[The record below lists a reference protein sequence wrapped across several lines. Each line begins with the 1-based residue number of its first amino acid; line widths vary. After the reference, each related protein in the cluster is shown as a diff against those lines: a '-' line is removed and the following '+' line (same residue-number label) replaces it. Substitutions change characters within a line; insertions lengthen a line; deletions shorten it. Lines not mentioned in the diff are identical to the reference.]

1 MLQTIKSKLPVGG
14 LKIDPRIALFGLAA
28 VAALLAVSVV
38 FYLWRDSG
46 SFRPLYG
53 AGEAYPAAEVMQ
65 VLDGDAISYRLH
77 PQSGQVLVREDQ
89 LGRARMLL
97 AAKGVQVKVPAGYE
111 LFDKDEPLG
120 TSQFVQDVRLK
131 RSLEGELARTVM
143 ALKGVQGARVHLAL
157 QESSSFVVGKRE
169 PGKASVML
177 QLAPG
182 YKLAPE
188 QVSAIVNLVAGSVPQ
203 LDAANVQVVDQY
215 GALLSRGIDT
225 LGGPLQNW
233 QVVDDYQSK
242 AVANAESVL
251 APIVGGGNYRISVSA
266 DIDFSQKEETFQ
278 AYGENPRLRNEVLRD
293 ESVLDQLALGVPGSL
308 ANRPPPAANAQGNQ
322 GANAANAANQQQGQA
337 GAQGNNANQAATS
350 LRKESNRQLDYDQS
364 VTHVKY
370 APFSLRQQ
378 SIAVVLNAAAAPEGG
393 WTPEARTEM
402 EAMIK
407 TAVGFNQARGDLL
420 TLSVFPFTA
429 DSMGEFGADGLAWWE
444 NPKVHDLAKLVVFA
458 LISVLLLLMVVRPAV
473 RSLSQRSL
481 ATPVAATDDDA
492 LALQGERSGER
503 LLARVGDDA
512 PGARMLSELSPLS
525 EIRLPAPGSGLEMQ
539 IEHLQMLA
547 KNDPERVSEVIKQWI
562 GRNERDLKPA

>member
-1 MLQTIKSKLPVGG
+1 MLQTIRSKLPEHG
-14 LKIDPRIALFGLAA
+14 LKLDPRMTLIGLALI
-28 VAALLAVSVV
+28 AALLAVGVV
-38 FYLWRDSG
+38 FYLWRDQG

-53 AGEAYPAAEVMQ
+53 SGEAYPAAEVMQ
-65 VLDGDAISYRLH
+65 VLDGDAIIYRLH

-143 ALKGVQGARVHLAL
+143 ALKGVEGARVHLAL

-203 LDAANVQVVDQY
+203 LEAGNVQVVDQY

-225 LGGPLQNW
+225 LGGPVQNW

-242 AVANAESVL
+242 AVANAEAVL
-251 APIVGGGNYRISVSA
+251 APVLGGGNYRISVSA

-278 AYGENPRLRNEVLRD
+278 SYGETPRLRNEVLRD

-308 ANRPPPAANAQGNQ
+308 ANRPPQPAPEPPADQA
-322 GANAANAANQQQGQA
+322 QA
-337 GAQGNNANQAATS
+337 GAPAENANQAATS

-364 VTHVKY
+364 VTHVKH

-378 SIAVVLNAAAAPEGG
+378 SIAVVLNAAVAPEGG
-393 WTPEARTEM
+393 WTPEAREELT
-402 EAMIK
+402 AMVK
-407 TAVGFNQARGDLL
+407 SAVGFNQARGDLL
-420 TLSVFPFTA
+420 TLSVFPFTDA
-429 DSMGEFGADGLAWWE
+429 GIGGVGDELLPWWE
-444 NPKVHDLAKLVVFA
+444 NAKVHDLAKLGVFA
-458 LISVLLLLMVVRPAV
+458 LISLLLLLMVVRPAV
-473 RSLSQRSL
+473 RSLSQRSQPG
-481 ATPVAATDDDA
+481 APVAVEGDEQ
-492 LALQGERSGER
+492 LALHAERAAER

-512 PGARMLSELSPLS
+512 PSATVLGELNPLS
-525 EIRLPAPGSGLEMQ
+525 EIRLPAPGSGLELQ

-562 GRNERDLKPA
+562 GRNERDLNPA

>member
-1 MLQTIKSKLPVGG
+1 MLQTIRSKLPEQG
-14 LKIDPRIALFGLAA
+14 LKLDPRMTLIGLALI
-28 VAALLAVSVV
+28 AALLAVGVV
-38 FYLWRDSG
+38 FYLWRDQG

-53 AGEAYPAAEVMQ
+53 SGEAYPAAEVMQ

-143 ALKGVQGARVHLAL
+143 ALKGVEGARVHLAL

-203 LDAANVQVVDQY
+203 LDAGNVQVVDQY

-225 LGGPLQNW
+225 LGGPVQNW

-242 AVANAESVL
+242 AVANAEAVL
-251 APIVGGGNYRISVSA
+251 APVLGGGNYRISVSA

-278 AYGENPRLRNEVLRD
+278 SYGETPRLRNEVLRD

-308 ANRPPPAANAQGNQ
+308 ANRPPQPAPEPPADQA
-322 GANAANAANQQQGQA
+322 QA
-337 GAQGNNANQAATS
+337 GAQTENGNQAATS

-364 VTHVKY
+364 VTHVKH

-378 SIAVVLNAAAAPEGG
+378 SIAVVLNAAVAPEGG
-393 WTPEARTEM
+393 WTPEARE
-402 EAMIK
+402 ELAAMVK
-407 TAVGFNQARGDLL
+407 SAVGFNQARGDLL
-420 TLSVFPFTA
+420 TLSVFPFTDA
-429 DSMGEFGADGLAWWE
+429 GIGGVGDELLPWWE
-444 NPKVHDLAKLVVFA
+444 NAKVHDLAKLGVFA
-458 LISVLLLLMVVRPAV
+458 LISLLLLLMVVRPAV
-473 RSLSQRSL
+473 RSLSQRSQPG
-481 ATPVAATDDDA
+481 APVALEGEDQ
-492 LALQGERSGER
+492 LALHAERAAER
-503 LLARVGDDA
+503 LLARVGDDT
-512 PGARMLSELSPLS
+512 PGATVLGELNPLS
-525 EIRLPAPGSGLEMQ
+525 EIRLPAPGSGLELQ

-562 GRNERDLKPA
+562 GRNERDLNPA